1 VKPVFFASGL
11 QFRQWLEQHRAQG
24 KELLVGFYN
33 QRSDRG
39 GLTYAEAL
47 DEALCFGWIDGLR
60 KRRDENSYTIRF
72 TPRKPGSI
80 WSLINVGHVKR
91 LTKAGKMQPAGLAA
105 FKRRD
110 PKKTGIYSFENRPQA
125 FTPELAQAFRDNP
138 QAWAHWE
145 EQPPG
150 YRRTA
155 TWCVMSAKREET
167 RQRRMAHLIALAA
180 QGRRLELLSNK
191 SKTAS
196 KRTDPS

>member
-11 QFRQWLEQHRAQG
+11 QFRQWLEQHHAQG
-24 KELLVGFYN
+24 KELLVGFNN
-33 QRSDRG
+33 QRSGRG

-125 FTPELAQAFRDNP
+125 FTPELARAFRDNP
-138 QAWAHWE
+138 QAWAHWQR
-145 EQPPG
+145 QPPG

-155 TWCVMSAKREET
+155 TWYVMSAKREET

-180 QGRRLELLSNK
+180 QGRRLELLSSR

-196 KRTDPS
+196 KRTDPR